1 MRLLMALA
9 VVLLA
14 APPKV
19 KAPSKKPAGG
29 TVKPVVAVVTPSVS
43 ILETVEKPTVDY
55 QAEVYSGVPLDD
67 PYARERGVDK
77 GLVRMVFEKQRK
89 LAFRVAHE
97 RIKKRVRFTGDGP
110 RDHVDVLETE
120 DGFVVVETMT
130 SNAGIFTSSD
140 VYVFAKN
147 TTADQRLAMVTRE
160 RVRQAM
166 QAYR

>member
-1 MRLLMALA
+1 MALA
-9 VVLLA
+9 VVLFA
-14 APPKV
+14 APPKA
-19 KAPSKKPAGG
+19 KPPAKKP
-29 TVKPVVAVVTPSVS
+29 VLKPVVAVVTPSVS
-43 ILETVEKPTVDY
+43 VLETIEKPRVDY

-67 PYARERGVDK
+67 AYARERGVDK

-97 RIKKRVRFTGDGP
+97 RIKKRVRFTGEGP
-110 RDHVDVLETE
+110 RDHVDVIDTE
-120 DGFVVVETMT
+120 DGFVVVETTT

-147 TTADQRLAMVTRE
+147 TSVEQRIALVTRE